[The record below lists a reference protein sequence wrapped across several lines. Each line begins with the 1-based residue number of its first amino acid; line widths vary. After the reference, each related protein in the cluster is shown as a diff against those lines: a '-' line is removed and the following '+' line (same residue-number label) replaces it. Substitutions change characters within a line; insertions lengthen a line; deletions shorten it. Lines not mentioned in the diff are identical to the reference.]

1 MDDVDN
7 QINNK
12 VFQANPV
19 QMKQGQLIKMETLG
33 PVLMDAIAVRV
44 AMGELLAH

>member
-1 MDDVDN
+1 MDDVDS
-7 QINNK
+7 QINTK

-19 QMKQGQLIKMETLG
+19 QMKQGQLIKMETPG
-33 PVLMDAIAVRV
+33 PVLMDAIPVRV